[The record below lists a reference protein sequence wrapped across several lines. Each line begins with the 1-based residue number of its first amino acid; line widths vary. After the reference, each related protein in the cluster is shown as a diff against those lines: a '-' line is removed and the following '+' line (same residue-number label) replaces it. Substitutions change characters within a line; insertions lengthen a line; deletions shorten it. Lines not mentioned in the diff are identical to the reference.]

1 MRKKDFAA
9 LGRKLLVSLPGY
21 HVKGALI
28 FAEPTNPILRGIAF
42 DGSSHSKTSF
52 YIYVFFQPL
61 CVPAE
66 HIHFTFGFRLTDSAG
81 VGGWESDRPNLVTDI
96 SKSLS
101 KQALPFLQK
110 VVSLE
115 GAAETL
121 DAMRSSNT
129 HVNEASAFCRILTGD
144 TALALKR
151 LENITGFNREIEWQD
166 QQASR
171 IESMIQMLRADLE
184 AAKQRLLIWQTETA
198 SASGVT

>member
-1 MRKKDFAA
+1 MRKKDFST
-9 LGRKLLVSLPGY
+9 LGRKLLDRLHGY

-28 FAEPTNPILRGIAF
+28 LAEPAGPILRGIAF

-52 YIYVFFQPL
+52 YMHVFFQPL

-66 HIHFTFGFRLTDSAG
+66 HIHFTFGFRITDTAG
-81 VGGWESDRPNLVTDI
+81 MDGWESARPNLLADI

-110 VVSLE
+110 VVTLD

-121 DAMRSSNT
+121 DAMRSNNT
-129 HVNEASAFCRILTGD
+129 HVKEASAFCRILTGD
-144 TALALKR
+144 TAMALKQ
-151 LENITGFNREIEWQD
+151 LEKITGFNREIEWQD

-171 IESMIQMLRADLE
+171 IEWMIQMLRADPE
-184 AAKQRLLIWQTETA
+184 AAKHQLRTWQTETA
-198 SASGVT
+198 STLGVT